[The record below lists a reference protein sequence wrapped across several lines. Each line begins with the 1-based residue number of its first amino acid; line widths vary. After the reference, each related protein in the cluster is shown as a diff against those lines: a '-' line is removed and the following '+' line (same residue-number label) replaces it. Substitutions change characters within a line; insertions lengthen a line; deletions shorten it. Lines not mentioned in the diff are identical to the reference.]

1 MILIYRVK
9 KNCKSSKTSLRNKF
23 MLIIFSNF
31 SEDIKLIDF
40 GLARRLPSYGRV
52 STMPVGTVRDPKD
65 AVDRECEVRDFR
77 SVLATFEEHLLLWR
91 FLSG

>member
-9 KNCKSSKTSLRNKF
+9 KNCKSSKTSLRNEF
-23 MLIIFSNF
+23 ILIIFSNF

-52 STMPVGTVRDPKD
+52 STMPVGTVRNPND
-65 AVDRECEVRDFR
+65 AVDRECEVGDFR
-77 SVLATFEEHLLLWR
+77 SVLATLLEQVL
-91 FLSG
+91 L

>member
-1 MILIYRVK
+1 
-9 KNCKSSKTSLRNKF
+9 

-52 STMPVGTVRDPKD
+52 STMPVGTVRNPND
-65 AVDRECEVRDFR
+65 AVDRECEVGDFR
-77 SVLATFEEHLLLWR
+77 LVLSTFEEQVLL
-91 FLSG
+91 